1 MTVAHIL
8 SLKGRSVIS
17 AAPSETVQGIA
28 DLLAKNRIG
37 AVLVRDKTGGV
48 AGIVSERD
56 IVKALAKDG
65 ARALEKTAADIMTSK
80 VRTCGP
86 SDTEAEL
93 MSLMTEHRIRHLPVV
108 EDGNLIGMI
117 SIGDVVKLRIESI
130 EREAEEMKSY
140 IASAG

>member
-8 SLKGRSVIS
+8 TIKGRSVIS
-17 AAPSETVQGIA
+17 AAPTETVQGVA

-37 AVLVRDKTGGV
+37 AVLVRDKTGGL

-65 ARALEKTAADIMTSK
+65 AKALEKTAADIMTSK

>member
-8 SLKGRSVIS
+8 SIKGRSVIS
-17 AAPSETVQGIA
+17 AAPSETVQGVA

>member
-8 SLKGRSVIS
+8 TLKGRSVIS
-17 AAPSETVQGIA
+17 AAPTETVQGVA
-28 DLLAKNRIG
+28 DLLSRNRIG
-37 AVLVRDKTGGV
+37 AVLVRDKKGGL

-56 IVKALAKDG
+56 IVKALAQDG
-65 ARALEKTAADIMTSK
+65 AGALAKTAADIMTSK

-86 SDTEAEL
+86 SDTEAAL

-130 EREAEEMKSY
+130 ERESAEMKSY

>member
-8 SLKGRSVIS
+8 NIKGRSVIS
-17 AAPSETVQGIA
+17 AAPTETVQDVA
-28 DLLAKNRIG
+28 TTLAKNRIG
-37 AVLVRDKTGGV
+37 AVLVRDTKGALV
-48 AGIVSERD
+48 GIVSERD
-56 IVKALAKDG
+56 IVRALSIDG
-65 ARALEKTAADIMTSK
+65 AGALSKPVAEIMTTK

-86 SDTEAEL
+86 GDTEAAL

-108 EDGNLIGMI
+108 EDGALIGMI
-117 SIGDVVKLRIESI
+117 SIGDVVKLRIASV

>member
-8 SLKGRSVIS
+8 NIKGRSVIS
-17 AAPSETVQGIA
+17 AAPGETVQAVA

-37 AVLVRDKTGGV
+37 AVLVRDKKGGL

-56 IVKALAKDG
+56 IVRALSKDG
-65 ARALEKTAADIMTSK
+65 AAALSKTAAEIMTSK
-80 VRTCGP
+80 VRTCTT

-93 MSLMTEHRIRHLPVV
+93 MTLMTEHRIRHLPVV

>member
-8 SLKGRSVIS
+8 NIKGRSIIS
-17 AAPSETVQGIA
+17 AAPSETVQAVA
-28 DLLAKNRIG
+28 DLLASNRIG
-37 AVLVRDKTGGV
+37 AVLVRDKTGGL

-56 IVKALAKDG
+56 IVRAIAKDG
-65 ARALEKTAADIMTSK
+65 AAALSKSAAEIMTSK
-80 VRTCGP
+80 VRTCTS
-86 SDTEAEL
+86 SDTEAAL

-108 EDGNLIGMI
+108 EDGSLIGMI

>member
-1 MTVAHIL
+1 MAVAQIL
-8 SLKGRSVIS
+8 NIKGRSVIS
-17 AAPSETVQGIA
+17 AAPTETVQGVA
-28 DLLAKNRIG
+28 DLLSRNRIG
-37 AVLVRDKTGGV
+37 AVVVRDQAGAL

-56 IVKALAKDG
+56 IVVALARHG
-65 ARALEKTAADIMTSK
+65 MSALSKTAADIMTSK
-80 VRTCGP
+80 VRTCSP
-86 SDTEAEL
+86 DDTEAAL

-108 EDGNLIGMI
+108 EDGALIGMI